1 MTKYEIDLSIPMTY
15 QYVKFG
21 LNVYKLV
28 DNKQKLKISYF
39 SMVKGVYL
47 FQKSTRHDQ
56 IQTSPELSLNVS
68 VRKVSFEFVKLFGR

>member
-39 SMVKGVYL
+39 SMVKGAFL

-56 IQTSPELSLNVS
+56 IQTPPLNVS
-68 VRKVSFEFVKLFGR
+68 VWKISFEFVKLLGR